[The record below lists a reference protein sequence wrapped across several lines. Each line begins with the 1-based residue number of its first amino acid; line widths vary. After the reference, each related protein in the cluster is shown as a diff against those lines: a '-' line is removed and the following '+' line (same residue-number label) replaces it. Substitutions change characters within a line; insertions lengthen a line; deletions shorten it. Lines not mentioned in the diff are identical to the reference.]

1 MTLTKMNAQ
10 HFCIQEKV
18 EMPIGLP
25 LKNNVTASVA
35 FSGIKM
41 CVIWKG
47 IRVLAL
53 EDFKNGNFL
62 AFR

>member
-1 MTLTKMNAQ
+1 MTRTKMNAQ

-25 LKNNVTASVA
+25 HKNNVTASVA
-35 FSGIKM
+35 SSGIKM
-41 CVIWKG
+41 CVIWKR
-47 IRVLAL
+47 ILDLAL
-53 EDFKNGNFL
+53 EGFKNGNFL